1 VALPRV
7 IAAALELAAYGL
19 RTAGV
24 AVEVDV
30 AAGLPRVWGDDDQLH
45 QVLLNL
51 VVNAQQALMQVAG
64 PRRLTVRAYRS
75 GEEVVTE
82 VADNGPGMAPEV
94 ERRIFEPFFTTKPQ
108 GVGTG
113 IGLSLCHG
121 IVTAHGGRM
130 AVETA
135 PGRGTALRF
144 SLPAG
149 TDPGHEAEAALEAVP
164 AARGRAL
171 VVDDERGIA
180 ELVAVALRQ
189 DGLEV
194 ETATSGRAALARL
207 ARDGIDLVVSD
218 VRMPDLDG
226 AALIAALRT
235 IRPGLARR
243 LILIT
248 GDVLGAE
255 TSEAVR
261 ASGLPVLEKP
271 LDMAALRR
279 EVRRLLGTDDDP

>member
-24 AVEVDV
+24 TVDVDV
-30 AAGLPRVWGDDDQLH
+30 APGLPRVWGDGDQLH

-51 VVNAQQALMQVAG
+51 IVNAQQALMQVAG
-64 PRRLTVRAYRS
+64 PRRLAVRAYRS
-75 GEEVVTE
+75 GDEVVTE
-82 VADNGPGMAPEV
+82 VADNGPGMPPEV

-108 GVGTG
+108 GTGTG
-113 IGLSLCHG
+113 IGLSICHG
-121 IVTAHGGRM
+121 IVAAHGGRM
-130 AVETA
+130 GVETA
-135 PGRGTALRF
+135 PGRGTVLRF

-149 TDPGHEAEAALEAVP
+149 AELEGEAEPAADERP

-180 ELVAVALRQ
+180 ELVAVALRR

-235 IRPGLARR
+235 VRPALARR

-255 TSEAVR
+255 TGEAVR

-279 EVRRLLGTDDDP
+279 EVRRLLETNDP

>member
-1 VALPRV
+1 MP
-7 IAAALELAAYGL
+7 
-19 RTAGV
+19 
-24 AVEVDV
+24 
-30 AAGLPRVWGDDDQLH
+30 
-45 QVLLNL
+45 
-51 VVNAQQALMQVAG
+51 
-64 PRRLTVRAYRS
+64 
-75 GEEVVTE
+75 
-82 VADNGPGMAPEV
+82 PEV

-108 GVGTG
+108 GTGTG
-113 IGLSLCHG
+113 IGLSICHG
-121 IVTAHGGRM
+121 IVAAHGGRM
-130 AVETA
+130 GVDTA
-135 PGRGTALRF
+135 PGRGTVLRF

-149 TDPGHEAEAALEAVP
+149 ADQRGAVEPPAGALP

-180 ELVAVALRQ
+180 ELVAVALRR

-207 ARDGIDLVVSD
+207 ARDGIDLVISD

-226 AALIAALRT
+226 AALIAALRAV
-235 IRPGLARR
+235 RPALARR

-248 GDVLGAE
+248 GVVLGAQ
-255 TSEAVR
+255 TSEMVC

-279 EVRRLLGTDDDP
+279 EVRRLLETTDET

>member
-1 VALPRV
+1 V
-7 IAAALELAAYGL
+7 
-19 RTAGV
+19 
-24 AVEVDV
+24 
-30 AAGLPRVWGDDDQLH
+30 
-45 QVLLNL
+45 
-51 VVNAQQALMQVAG
+51 
-64 PRRLTVRAYRS
+64 
-75 GEEVVTE
+75 
-82 VADNGPGMAPEV
+82 
-94 ERRIFEPFFTTKPQ
+94 
-108 GVGTG
+108 
-113 IGLSLCHG
+113 
-121 IVTAHGGRM
+121 
-130 AVETA
+130 
-135 PGRGTALRF
+135 LRF
-144 SLPAG
+144 SLPVG
-149 TDPGHEAEAALEAVP
+149 VELEGEAEPAADERP

-235 IRPGLARR
+235 VRPALARR

-248 GDVLGAE
+248 GDVLGAQ
-255 TSEAVR
+255 TSEMVR

-279 EVRRLLGTDDDP
+279 EVRRLLETDDP